1 MAINNK
7 NKKGSFRLKVKDSM
21 GNVSFLFRNTS
32 GGINYCSS
40 SETPL
45 ALSNIAGENACELR
59 FALLDARSSND
70 AAAAMR
76 KLAAYAREVT
86 VI

>member
-1 MAINNK
+1 MTTK
-7 NKKGSFRLKVKDSM
+7 NKARSSFRLKLKDSM
-21 GNVSFLFRNTS
+21 GNVSFLYRNTS
-32 GGINYCSS
+32 GGINYCSA

-45 ALSNIAGENACELR
+45 ALSNIANNNACELR

-70 AAAAMR
+70 AAAAVR
-76 KLAAYAREVT
+76 KLATYAREVT